1 MISLFLRLSAESE
14 SFQRSAIRDTY
25 VIKGRIDATSLKLGR
40 MAETLKKSRRWTF
53 SLDLMPSCMMKDN
66 VLDSESFSNSNSA
79 SIIPR
84 LDSLPPELL
93 QQIVSISE
101 SRAKSILCLICK
113 SISTISNESLYRTVL
128 LNSSSK
134 VRLLAKSLNNQSS
147 PSSSSASRSKCKDE
161 DAAYQS
167 DLPNLYHLL
176 IASQDGLMSPNETI
190 TIQKEWSPSLKSIFT
205 SDNSLTLRT
214 VALISRPSGAA
225 LESFLSKHTGARPNN
240 VSIYR
245 LS

>member
-1 MISLFLRLSAESE
+1 
-14 SFQRSAIRDTY
+14 
-25 VIKGRIDATSLKLGR
+25 
-40 MAETLKKSRRWTF
+40 
-53 SLDLMPSCMMKDN
+53 MKDN
-66 VLDSESFSNSNSA
+66 VDSDSSKTDSNSTST

-84 LDSLPPELL
+84 LDLLPPELL
-93 QQIVSISE
+93 QQIISISE
-101 SRAKSILCLICK
+101 SRAKWILSLTCK

-134 VRLLAKSLNNQSS
+134 VRLLAKSLNSQSS
-147 PSSSSASRSKCKDE
+147 SSSSASHSKCKDQ
-161 DAAYQS
+161 DAYHSHLA
-167 DLPNLYHLL
+167 NLYHLL

-205 SDNSLTLRT
+205 SNNSLTLRT

-225 LESFLSKHTGARPNN
+225 LESFLSRHTRARPNN